1 MNELK
6 EILMKQLQL
15 LHEYS
20 MNERCWPGELT
31 ELSNAMANIAS
42 VVAQIGDDVSNAKGA
57 ACAGITTGK
66 LACIGTTADKL
77 TDVGIGPPEWVKGL
91 IPEEDYA
98 RLQGIENS

>member
-6 EILMKQLQL
+6 EILLEQLQL
-15 LHEYS
+15 INEYS
-20 MNERCWPGELT
+20 KTGEWMPDELT
-31 ELSNAMANIAS
+31 GLSNAMANIAE
-42 VVAQIGDDVSNAKGA
+42 VVVQIGDDVSNAKGA

-98 RLQGIENS
+98 RLQDIENS